1 MMTSTLDFYTLLS
14 QLNLDS
20 PVSWAMTFTA
30 SEKFITKYRESP
42 KMMSEQNISFTL

>member
-30 SEKFITKYRESP
+30 SEKFITKYRELKS
-42 KMMSEQNISFTL
+42 KDDE